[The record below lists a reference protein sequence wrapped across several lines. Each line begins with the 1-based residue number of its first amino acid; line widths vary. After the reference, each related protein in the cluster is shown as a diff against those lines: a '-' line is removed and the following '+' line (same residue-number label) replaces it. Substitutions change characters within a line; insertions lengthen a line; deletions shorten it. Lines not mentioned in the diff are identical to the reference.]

1 MFLSNKACFILLF
14 CCLSLNIIC
23 DFFPQINADTYEQQ
37 RDQ

>member
-1 MFLSNKACFILLF
+1 MFLSIKVCFILLF
-14 CCLSLNIIC
+14 CCLLLNIIS